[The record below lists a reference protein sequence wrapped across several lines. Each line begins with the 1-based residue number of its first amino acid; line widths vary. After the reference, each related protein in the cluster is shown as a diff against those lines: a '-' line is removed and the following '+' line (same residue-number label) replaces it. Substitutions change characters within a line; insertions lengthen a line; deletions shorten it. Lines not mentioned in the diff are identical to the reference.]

1 MRFQGGT
8 EGETEG
14 DRGKKTVRGCHPCHA
29 YLSPANPG
37 ILLVVTPVTPVSC
50 QRRRLSS
57 KIDNLPRWRAQQFFK
72 TKPPPYLAS
81 GTLHEQPISRVN
93 PPAPQSSNS
102 SCWDQ
107 GIRTTK
113 TSLEP
118 DHTPLRH
125 RILGAGNFINSEPT
139 EASFATGNLMRC
151 SELTSNQCL
160 SLSAVA

>member
-8 EGETEG
+8 EGKTDG
-14 DRGKKTVRGCHPCHA
+14 DRGKRTVRGCHPCHA

-50 QRRRLSS
+50 QRRRFSL
-57 KIDNLPRWRAQQFFK
+57 R

-125 RILGAGNFINSEPT
+125 RILEAGNFINSEPT
-139 EASFATGNLMRC
+139 EAAFAMGNLMRS
-151 SELTSNQCL
+151 SELTSNQSL